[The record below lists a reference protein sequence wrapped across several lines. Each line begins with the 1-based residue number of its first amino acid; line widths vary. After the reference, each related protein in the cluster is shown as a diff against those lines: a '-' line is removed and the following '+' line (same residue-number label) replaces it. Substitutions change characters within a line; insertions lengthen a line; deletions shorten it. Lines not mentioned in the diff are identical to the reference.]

1 MFTCERLPL
10 FLFESA
16 TRAREVFITGNPLK
30 DKSIICENIFST
42 E

>member
-16 TRAREVFITGNPLK
+16 TRARGVFCHGQSAEGHINDL
-30 DKSIICENIFST
+30 
-42 E
+42 